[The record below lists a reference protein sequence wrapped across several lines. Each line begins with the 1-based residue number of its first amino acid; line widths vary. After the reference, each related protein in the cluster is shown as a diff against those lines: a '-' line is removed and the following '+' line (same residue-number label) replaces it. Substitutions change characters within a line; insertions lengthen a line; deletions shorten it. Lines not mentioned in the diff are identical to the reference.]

1 MAVSDYPRSLDD
13 LPHGGLGVGTGGRPG
28 GGAGAGRKRPR
39 HESMST
45 WRWGDRIAYVLCWA
59 AGLTLCAIAF
69 AIVGYMAYRGVQYL
83 RPELLWSHPSGEV
96 DQSKSG
102 GFLDPILGT
111 ILLTLIGIVIAT
123 PLAVAAAIWVVEYGK
138 PAPLARA
145 VESGIEVVAGTPD
158 IVLAI
163 FGLAL
168 FQHGLFGWMS
178 FTAEGGAVFGRSFL
192 TAGAMMSLI
201 ALPMV
206 FGATREGLQ
215 SIPRHV
221 REASY
226 GLGKTKIATIRRVL
240 LPAVRPN
247 ISTGAALGMGRIAG
261 DTAIVVILLGA
272 TLRLESEGS
281 IPGLDVLKGTG
292 STLTSYVYNNSP
304 AGEGA
309 APEKAYAAAF
319 VLLLLVVALN
329 FAVDLIARRGAKTGL
344 EGTRLGAGR

>member
-1 MAVSDYPRSLDD
+1 MAVAAP
-13 LPHGGLGVGTGGRPG
+13 P
-28 GGAGAGRKRPR
+28 RKRPKP
-39 HESMST
+39 ESITT
-45 WRWGDRIAYVLCWA
+45 WRWGDRIAYVMCWA
-59 AGLTLCAIAF
+59 SGLALCGIA
-69 AIVGYMAYRGVQYL
+69 ALIVGYMAIKGVQYL
-83 RPELLWSHPSGEV
+83 KPSLLWSHPSGEV
-96 DQSKSG
+96 DQSRSG

-111 ILLTLIGIVIAT
+111 ILLTIIGIAIAT
-123 PLAVAAAIWVVEYGK
+123 PIAVAAAIWVVEYGR

-215 SIPRHV
+215 AIPRHV

-240 LPAVRPN
+240 MPAVRPN

-272 TLRLESEGS
+272 TLRLEKEGA
-281 IPGLDVLKGTG
+281 IPGVDVLKGTG

-304 AGEGA
+304 AGEGN

-329 FAVDLIARRGAKTGL
+329 FAVDLIARRGAQTGL
-344 EGTRLGAGR
+344 EGSRLGAGR

>member
-1 MAVSDYPRSLDD
+1 MAVTHPRTLDD
-13 LPHGGLGVGTGGRPG
+13 LPHGGFGVDPGDGRPG
-28 GGAGAGRKRPR
+28 GPPGGRKRPR
-39 HESMST
+39 RESLST
-45 WRWGDRIAYVLCWA
+45 WRWGDRLAFVLCWA
-59 AGLTLCAIAF
+59 AGLALCAIAA
-69 AIVGYMAYRGVQYL
+69 AIVGYMAIKGLQYL
-83 RPELLWSHPSGEV
+83 KPSLLFHQPSGEV
-96 DQSKSG
+96 DQSQSG

-111 ILLTLIGIVIAT
+111 ILLTVIGIGIAT
-123 PLAVAAAIWVVEYGK
+123 PIAVGAAIWVVEYGR
-138 PAPLARA
+138 PSGLARA

-215 SIPRHV
+215 AIPRHV

-272 TLRLESEGS
+272 TLRLEKEGA
-281 IPGLDVLKGTG
+281 IPGVDVLKGTG

-304 AGEGA
+304 AGEGN

-329 FAVDLIARRGAKTGL
+329 FVVDLIARRGTRTGL
-344 EGTRLGAGR
+344 EGSRLGAGT

>member
-1 MAVSDYPRSLDD
+1 MSVSQPRTLDD
-13 LPHGGLGVGTGGRPG
+13 LPYGGLGAETAHDQGGRR
-28 GGAGAGRKRPR
+28 GGAGRRAAR
-39 HESMST
+39 ESRAD
-45 WRWGDRIAYVLCWA
+45 WRWGDRVAYAACWA
-59 AGLTLCAIAF
+59 AGLGLCLIA
-69 AIVGYMAYRGVQYL
+69 ALIVGYMAVRGVQYL
-83 RPELLWSHPSGEV
+83 QPSLLWTHPNHEI
-96 DQSKSG
+96 DQSQSG

-111 ILLTLIGIVIAT
+111 IVLTIVGIVIAT
-123 PLAVAAAIWVVEYGK
+123 PIAVATAIWVVEYGR
-138 PAPLARA
+138 PRWLARA

-168 FQHGLFGWMS
+168 FQNGLFGWMS

-206 FGATREGLQ
+206 YGATREGLQ
-215 SIPRHV
+215 AIPRHM

-226 GLGKTKIATIRRVL
+226 GLGKTRIATIRSVL

-272 TLRLESEGS
+272 TLHLEREGG

-319 VLLLLVVALN
+319 VLLLIVLALN
-329 FAVDLIARRGAKTGL
+329 FAVDLIARRGAATGL

>member
-1 MAVSDYPRSLDD
+1 MAVSQPRTLDD
-13 LPHGGLGVGTGGRPG
+13 LPHGGFGVDPSGGRKG
-28 GGAGAGRKRPR
+28 GGPAGRKRAK
-39 HESMST
+39 HESIST
-45 WRWGDRIAYVLCWA
+45 WRWGDRIAYVACWA
-59 AGLTLCAIAF
+59 AGLSLCLIA
-69 AIVGYMAYRGVQYL
+69 ALIVGYMAIKGVQYL
-83 RPELLWSHPSGEV
+83 KPSLLWSHPSGEV
-96 DQSKSG
+96 DQSQSG

-111 ILLTLIGIVIAT
+111 IILTIIGICIAT
-123 PLAVAAAIWVVEYGK
+123 PLAVATAFWVVEYGRPK
-138 PAPLARA
+138 GLARA

-281 IPGLDVLKGTG
+281 IPGVDVLKGTG

-329 FAVDLIARRGAKTGL
+329 FTVDLIARRGAKMGL
-344 EGTRLGAGR
+344 EGSRLGAGK